1 VGQLSSLV
9 NMFNE
14 CIAVHCNVMSLQ
26 GAVDKTAGKSYV
38 SS

>member
-9 NMFNE
+9 NMFIE
-14 CIAVHCNVMSLQ
+14 CIAVHCSLMSLK
-26 GAVDKTAGKSYV
+26 GAVDKIAGKSYV